1 MIPDPTQLPAEA
13 SHWLIVAVKALTA
26 LGFMTAADFIVLYAC

>member
-1 MIPDPTQLPAEA
+1 MIPDPTQLTGEA
-13 SHWLIVAVKALTA
+13 THWLLVALKAFAA